1 MFFDHLWT
9 SKYMP
14 RTVISDEQNGGLQ
27 IFPSNLPW
35 KHNIQHLLW
44 SWLQVNCN
52 SVSQVQQG
60 SLLNWLTRK
69 QEYVC
74 PHLLLLFRCIF
85 PFVHNVSYCLPVEG
99 AYFFVFVGVMKLD
112 SAEITNWCSGRL
124 LALQT
129 KLLSLSTTL
138 LVLSMW
144 PCKLKLDEEKLK
156 HARLAQQNGFGPAFL
171 HSFLRLVKGTAKPNT
186 CYWLAR

>member
-1 MFFDHLWT
+1 MMRFCVIFFSVIASYIGEEWQAPPHLWEEALSHASFSWHPCVGKTVHVEEEGLDKQVVVRIMLFDHLWT

-27 IFPSNLPW
+27 IFPSHLPW

-60 SLLNWLTRK
+60 SLLNWLTQK
-69 QEYVC
+69 LEYVC

-85 PFVHNVSYCLPVEG
+85 PRCF
-99 AYFFVFVGVMKLD
+99 
-112 SAEITNWCSGRL
+112 
-124 LALQT
+124 
-129 KLLSLSTTL
+129 LLS
-138 LVLSMW
+138 
-144 PCKLKLDEEKLK
+144 PCWGGGHFSL
-156 HARLAQQNGFGPAFL
+156 
-171 HSFLRLVKGTAKPNT
+171 SFLVSWNWTLQKSETGAVED
-186 CYWLAR
+186 Y

>member
-60 SLLNWLTRK
+60 SLLNWLTQK

-85 PFVHNVSYCLPVEG
+85 PQCF
-99 AYFFVFVGVMKLD
+99 
-112 SAEITNWCSGRL
+112 
-124 LALQT
+124 
-129 KLLSLSTTL
+129 LLSPCWGGIFLCLRWCHETGLCRNHKLVQWKITSSANKTTESKHNSTGTQYVTL
-138 LVLSMW
+138 QIKIGWGKVKACQIGSAKWFW
-144 PCKLKLDEEKLK
+144 PSIF
-156 HARLAQQNGFGPAFL
+156 AQFSEAGKR
-171 HSFLRLVKGTAKPNT
+171 HSKT
-186 CYWLAR
+186 